1 MKYRKKR
8 IRLKYKKERVILS
21 DVLPYVMIPFLVKG
35 YEQYVFMHQ
44 ISMPP
49 SCRIILLSQHF
60 TVADRLHKRFVLYH
74 LGDKINT
81 NILIVSFRVLFS
93 PHY

>member
-35 YEQYVFMHQ
+35 YEQYVFMHR

-49 SCRIILLSQHF
+49 PR
-60 TVADRLHKRFVLYH
+60 VELYCFR
-74 LGDKINT
+74 
-81 NILIVSFRVLFS
+81 NIS
-93 PHY
+93 P

>member
-35 YEQYVFMHQ
+35 YEQYVFMHR

-49 SCRIILLSQHF
+49 L
-60 TVADRLHKRFVLYH
+60 
-74 LGDKINT
+74 
-81 NILIVSFRVLFS
+81 VSNYTAFATFHRS
-93 PHY
+93 RQIT